1 MGPHCFPE
9 KPRTQVNFLALMRA
23 FQHLTV
29 AIEHVLSAAL
39 RPPKLPPKTEV
50 LASQRGAMGVLA
62 SEPHT
67 ADVATFNAAP
77 TMMLAPWTL
86 IPGSLPARTCSA
98 LWFSN
103 TSPLV
108 GTGGRGRHQGRV
120 LGKPHFQ
127 LLTFKAPLVLSIT
140 FKA

>member
-23 FQHLTV
+23 FQQLTV

-67 ADVATFNAAP
+67 VDVATFNAAP
-77 TMMLAPWTL
+77 AMMLAPWTL
-86 IPGSLPARTCSA
+86 IPGSLPARTCSV

-108 GTGGRGRHQGRV
+108 GTGAGEGIKEGS
-120 LGKPHFQ
+120 GKPHFQ